1 MDSAS
6 KLLDKVHHEPYYSS
20 GDSRIDNDIKKVIVY
35 YIDITDEVEIMNFI
49 KEDDSTTVE
58 IELRD
63 LKSIL
68 DDVVIGDYA
77 EFHAEEI
84 AGGYAVAIDKF
95 MSDRV
100 LSKITEFN
108 QKAFLNSSAKKPYK
122 SIEIS
127 EEGLELIE
135 FLSLIALRTVVSGI
149 LIVKSRIDKNGYV
162 IVDGNKTK
170 EFWDGYIRSK
180 RNLSD
185 LKFVTFV
192 GMKLFGRCNQWLKM

>member
-1 MDSAS
+1 MTF
-6 KLLDKVHHEPYYSS
+6 
-20 GDSRIDNDIKKVIVY
+20 KKVIVY

-95 MSDRV
+95 ISDRV
-100 LSKITEFN
+100 LSKIAEFN

-135 FLSLIALRTVVSGI
+135 FLSLDCTATGGEWHSDSEI
-149 LIVKSRIDKNGYV
+149 KIDKNGYV

-170 EFWDGYIRSK
+170 GVLGWLHPQHKETSPPKNTVI
-180 RNLSD
+180 
-185 LKFVTFV
+185 FVET
-192 GMKLFGRCNQWLKM
+192 KLAWEV

>member
-1 MDSAS
+1 
-6 KLLDKVHHEPYYSS
+6 
-20 GDSRIDNDIKKVIVY
+20 
-35 YIDITDEVEIMNFI
+35 MNFI

-135 FLSLIALRTVVSGI
+135 FLSLDCTANGGEWHSDSEI
-149 LIVKSRIDKNGYV
+149 KIDKNGYV
-162 IVDGNKTK
+162 IVDAIKP
-170 EFWDGYIRSK
+170 RSSGMVTYAAK

>member
-1 MDSAS
+1 
-6 KLLDKVHHEPYYSS
+6 
-20 GDSRIDNDIKKVIVY
+20 
-35 YIDITDEVEIMNFI
+35 MNFI

-100 LSKITEFN
+100 LSKIAEFN

-122 SIEIS
+122 PIEIS

-135 FLSLIALRTVVSGI
+135 FLAWIALRLVVSGI
-149 LIVKSRIDKNGYV
+149 LIVKSRLIKMAM
-162 IVDGNKTK
+162 
-170 EFWDGYIRSK
+170 
-180 RNLSD
+180 LS
-185 LKFVTFV
+185 
-192 GMKLFGRCNQWLKM
+192 

>member
-1 MDSAS
+1 MPRTSN
-6 KLLDKVHHEPYYSS
+6 KPE
-20 GDSRIDNDIKKVIVY
+20 
-35 YIDITDEVEIMNFI
+35 EIMNFI

-68 DDVVIGDYA
+68 DDIVIGDYA
-77 EFHAEEI
+77 EFHTEEI

-100 LSKITEFN
+100 LSKIAEFN

-122 SIEIS
+122 PIEIS

-135 FLSLIALRTVVSGI
+135 FLSLDCTAAGGEWHSDSEIKIDKMTQTQ
-149 LIVKSRIDKNGYV
+149 RIDPCDAVIDAWKLYFMNKN
-162 IVDGNKTK
+162 
-170 EFWDGYIRSK
+170 
-180 RNLSD
+180 D
-185 LKFVTFV
+185 LKTD
-192 GMKLFGRCNQWLKM
+192 GHSALEAWLDVAGADDGDDND